1 MFLVNFAFTSASTK
15 SSLISEEEGRNE
27 SAKIPSLYEIILNS
41 VMEKLPVT
49 SDYAAIQLVLELQVS
64 VPLLPDGLNV
74 LNFASK
80 TRKVGLMRVVIDS
93 GRFDVKAVDV
103 DGFTALHH
111 VCNGTENPEM
121 AVDAAKLLVENGAYI
136 DALDYRNHTPL
147 HYAVEMSNIKLVEYL
162 LSLGAQT
169 EFQDSILQFAID
181 IYTDFRIVKALIE
194 SNPRLLDTVKDFLHF
209 ASHRRMIDLMRI
221 GIDSE

>member
-147 HYAVEMSNIKLVEYL
+147 HYAVE
-162 LSLGAQT
+162 
-169 EFQDSILQFAID
+169 